1 MATKVNKQAVEQAR
15 KLIRQGK
22 VEGGNGDWSAH
33 QPSTNHENKY
43 IEQEGMEAFGHW
55 YLGIDTDQDDKN
67 KGRYKFPYGDFKI
80 VHRGG
85 LIAAKQ
91 RAAQNHYDDIEK
103 AADELIE
110 LIGE

>member
-1 MATKVNKQAVEQAR
+1 MATNVNKSAVAHAR
-15 KLIRQGK
+15 QLIRQGQ
-22 VEGGNGDWSAH
+22 VEKGHGDWSAH
-33 QPSTNHENKY
+33 QPSTDQENTF
-43 IEQEGMEAFGHW
+43 IDREGMEAFGKW
-55 YLGIDTDQDDKN
+55 YLGIETDQADQN
-67 KGRYKFPYGDFKI
+67 KGHYKFPYGDFKR

-103 AADELIE
+103 AADKLIA